1 LAEFVN
7 GPSCSL
13 VCPDFVGWRRLQLQI
28 VGFVEDLFCDA
39 VGRRQWTIR
48 NASRQSTVDA
58 ILQAKISY
66 FEPYP
71 VHTDEFLDM
80 VQARTINGTLIYLA
94 PMPFTDKESGSK
106 MNTQKR
112 QFGLAL
118 MLLTSSVL
126 ALCPTL
132 TFEKPQH
139 GSAVVSIKA
148 GGQASPDAKAKP
160 SSALPRSA
168 LTLYGTVEAEGNG
181 ALRLDNLA
189 GSLQI
194 GITYYTI
201 TNGKGEVDKKG
212 KIEINAKTTSDSN
225 KKLELILH
233 GDSKGKNVAFNS
245 KESKLSSLYS
255 LSLKGQATVTMPP
268 TTNTSSTRTATEAV
282 TSTWQIPLWN
292 LEQRQA
298 PTLSAPQM

>member
-1 LAEFVN
+1 MAEFVN

-13 VCPDFVGWRRLQLQI
+13 VCPDLVGWRRLQLQI

-71 VHTDEFLDM
+71 VHTDEFLNM
-80 VQARTINGTLIYLA
+80 VHARTSNGTLIYLA
-94 PMPFTDKESGSK
+94 SMPFTDKESGSK

-126 ALCPTL
+126 ALYPTL
-132 TFEKPQH
+132 TLEKPHH
-139 GSAVVSIKA
+139 GSAVISIKA

-201 TNGKGEVDKKG
+201 TSGKGEVDKKG

-298 PTLSAPQM
+298 PTLTAPQM